1 MDRRKTTFQRILAWA
16 DILVGAGF
24 GLLYAVGL
32 LYQISLLSAGGSL
45 PTTETSS
52 SAYVFAFVFASFITF
67 SGLYTIEK
75 YGKGLSKFYKYN
87 SWFLIIY
94 GAFNIVCVIAAL
106 ISFKQT
112 SPNVVY
118 TLGSWV
124 VTLASSISMALN
136 GNYLRK

>member
-1 MDRRKTTFQRILAWA
+1 M
-16 DILVGAGF
+16 
-24 GLLYAVGL
+24 
-32 LYQISLLSAGGSL
+32 
-45 PTTETSS
+45 PNTETSS
-52 SAYVFAFVFASFITF
+52 SMYVFSFVFGSFITF
-67 SGLYTIEK
+67 SGIYTIEK
-75 YGKGLSKFYKYN
+75 YGKGLSKLYKYN

-94 GAFNIVCVIAAL
+94 GAFNIVCIIAAL

-124 VTLASSISMALN
+124 VTLASSISMVLN